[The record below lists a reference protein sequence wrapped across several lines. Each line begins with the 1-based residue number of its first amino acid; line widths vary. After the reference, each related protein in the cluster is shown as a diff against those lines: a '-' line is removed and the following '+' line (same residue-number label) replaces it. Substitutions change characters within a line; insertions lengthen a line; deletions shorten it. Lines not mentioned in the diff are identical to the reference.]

1 MASMK
6 EISKIL
12 VILGGIVGLLE
23 GILGFLNIFSFGI
36 GFGGADNLIGLVI
49 VIVMALIALATSG
62 VVDIKALKMEFNFI
76 ILLIVGVAM
85 AIFGGLIGGILV
97 ILGSILLLLK

>member
-49 VIVMALIALATSG
+49 VIVHIHLVDTWHG
-62 VVDIKALKMEFNFI
+62 VYNIE
-76 ILLIVGVAM
+76 GTH
-85 AIFGGLIGGILV
+85 
-97 ILGSILLLLK
+97 